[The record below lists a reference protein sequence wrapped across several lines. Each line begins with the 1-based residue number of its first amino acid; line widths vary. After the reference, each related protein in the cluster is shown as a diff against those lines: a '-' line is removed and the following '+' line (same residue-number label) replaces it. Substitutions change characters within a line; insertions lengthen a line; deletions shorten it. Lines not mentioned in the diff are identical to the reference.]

1 MGMIDA
7 FLQLSINRQIQF
19 GIISVVFCSISI
31 FLCLVIISVIL
42 QFCSVYLYFENIIQ
56 NDENDTIENVEKLTE
71 AIENAIEVSAKAES
85 LFLRQ
90 LEENYHRSDIYFK
103 NGSTLIDNFYVPKD
117 NSRFKTFEECEKD
130 YFCYFKFGGNEID
143 EIEKKYLNMI
153 YPIVKIIIYLK
164 TMTDESQTMFKN
176 YQIYKK
182 NYVTIFSSSIDKTQ
196 IGSSY
201 SIDKVEKLKQK
212 IIEDSYYQF
221 MYLIPKLN
229 SFYTKEDITQNYYSI
244 VKDNPFLID
253 FFDNNYE
260 DYSITKYQK
269 NFIPFSVINLL
280 YDDNIKL
287 SSEGNPNDHINYLK
301 QQESTLTLFEL
312 TDNVFGNILSL
323 LLLLVENSYIIL
335 SSNKLNLTD
344 FNGENIEDKVY
355 ANYIITPEICNH
367 MLKYAFLNTTDS
379 FTKTTNN
386 IRTISECV
394 ASTSENF
401 KKYEPFLNRSI
412 FNKTSIEFSITN
424 YNYLKDEKDNIKSI
438 KKLNTIN
445 FKFLKTYYP
454 KSSTNK
460 LDSISLNFL
469 SNFYFTNYIFYNT
482 HYSTVD
488 SSTLFYECLSFTFS
502 ILYINFILW
511 YAIFFYIVFTVM
523 FISHSISHPIDLLIL
538 SVSMSDKDKEEKSGK
553 DLHSNLMQISYK
565 DDDTINDFFILC
577 KKLILGLFKQDSNNN
592 NKKSKINSY
601 NNISLIKSNNMIINE
616 QEILK
621 GTKNNEINYF
631 EANYKSNN
639 NNDDVSSRNRVVGG
653 KKVKFK
659 NVSFNVLSK
668 PLFSDRFYST
678 SKEYLAKDNEYYH
691 ILLSELGNKA
701 KKI

>member
-42 QFCSVYLYFENIIQ
+42 QFCSVYFYFENIIQ

-71 AIENAIEVSAKAES
+71 AIETAIEVSAKAES

-90 LEENYHRSDIYFK
+90 LEENYHRTDIYFN
-103 NGSTLIDNFYVPKD
+103 NGSTLIDNFDIGD
-117 NSRFKTFEECEKD
+117 NKFKTFEDCEKEQ
-130 YFCYFKFGGNEID
+130 FCYFTLDSNNEID
-143 EIEKKYLNMI
+143 EKEKKYLNMI
-153 YPIVKIIIYLK
+153 YPIVKIIINLK
-164 TMTDESQTMFKN
+164 TMTDETQTTFKN
-176 YQIYKK
+176 YQIYKP
-182 NYVTIFSSSIDKTQ
+182 NYVIIFSSSIDKAQ
-196 IGSSY
+196 IGSY
-201 SIDKVEKLKQK
+201 SKEKVTALKNK

-253 FFDNNYE
+253 FFDSNYE
-260 DYSITKYQK
+260 DYSITKYQE
-269 NFIPFSVINLL
+269 NFIPLSIVNLL
-280 YDDNIKL
+280 FDNEIKL
-287 SSEGNPNDHINYLK
+287 SSEGNSSEHISNLQK
-301 QQESTLTLFEL
+301 EATTFTLFEL
-312 TDNVFGNILSL
+312 TDNVFGNVLSL

-335 SSNKLNLTD
+335 SSNKLNLTE

-355 ANYIITPEICNH
+355 GNYIITPELCNH
-367 MLKYAFLNTTDS
+367 MLKFAFLNVTDTFTT
-379 FTKTTNN
+379 KTNN
-386 IRTISECV
+386 IRTISQCV

-401 KKYEPFLNRSI
+401 KQYEPFLNISI

-424 YNYLKDEKDNIKSI
+424 YNYLKDKENNIKTI

-460 LDSISLNFL
+460 LDTISLNFL
-469 SNFYFTNYIFYNT
+469 SNFFFTNYIFYNT

-511 YAIFFYIVFTVM
+511 FAIFFYIVFTVM

-538 SVSMSDKDKEEKSGK
+538 SVSMSGKDKEEKSGK

-565 DDDTINDFFILC
+565 DDDTINEFFILC

-592 NKKSKINSY
+592 NKKNRINSY

-631 EANYKSNN
+631 EANYKSNS

-659 NVSFNVLSK
+659 NISFNVLSK
-668 PLFSDRFYST
+668 PLFSDKFYNT
-678 SKEYLAKDNEYYH
+678 NKEYLAKDNEYYH